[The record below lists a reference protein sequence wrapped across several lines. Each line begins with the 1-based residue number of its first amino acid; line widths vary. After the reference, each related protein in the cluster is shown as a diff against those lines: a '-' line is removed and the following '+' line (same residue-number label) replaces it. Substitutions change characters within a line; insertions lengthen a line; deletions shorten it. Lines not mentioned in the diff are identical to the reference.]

1 MKNKVDK
8 IDLKIIDELLRNA
21 KLTNVEL
28 AERVSLT
35 PTPCLRRTKRLER
48 DGVIE
53 RYTVL
58 VDKEAIGLNISAFVF
73 VKLEKHTNKQASLF
87 ENDLKRFPNITE
99 FYVVSGEYDYILK
112 VNAKDLK
119 DYDRFMKEELSTA
132 RGISNLSSTIIL
144 SQPRLEYRVPDCL
157 RY

>member
-1 MKNKVDK
+1 
-8 IDLKIIDELLRNA
+8 
-21 KLTNVEL
+21 
-28 AERVSLT
+28 
-35 PTPCLRRTKRLER
+35 
-48 DGVIE
+48 
-53 RYTVL
+53 
-58 VDKEAIGLNISAFVF
+58 
-73 VKLEKHTNKQASLF
+73 
-87 ENDLKRFPNITE
+87 
-99 FYVVSGEYDYILK
+99 VVSGEYDYILK